1 MCGSEV
7 VLINFK
13 LYSKLHQEKYTYM
26 PLARRRI
33 SQLRTSTLQ
42 PSVAKLFA
50 EIRSKIMPSLS
61 WSGVVIK
68 MAYGPGESDMRGIC
82 CRELFTAITAVLE
95 QNKETFVRKA
105 SHD

>member
-1 MCGSEV
+1 
-7 VLINFK
+7 
-13 LYSKLHQEKYTYM
+13 M

-50 EIRSKIMPSLS
+50 EIRSKIMPFLS

-68 MAYGPGESDMRGIC
+68 MACGPGESDMTAIC